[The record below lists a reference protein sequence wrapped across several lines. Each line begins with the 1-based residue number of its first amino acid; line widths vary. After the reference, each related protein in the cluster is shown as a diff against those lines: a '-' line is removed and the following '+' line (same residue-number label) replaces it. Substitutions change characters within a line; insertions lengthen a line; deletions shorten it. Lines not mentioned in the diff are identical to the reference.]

1 MTNEKEK
8 LQAQLS
14 VTEETIARLQKK
26 INGLVSF
33 AFRLGVSQI
42 STKVRNNVIVLR
54 TQSMSRD

>member
-54 TQSMSRD
+54 T